1 MKSFFKSV
9 LATITGLIIF
19 TVIVF
24 IMSMISLAGMVASSS
39 SKVSIKKNSV
49 LVLNLSGTI
58 EEQTKENIL
67 GQITGN
73 TVNSLGLNQLLSGI
87 QKAKD
92 NDDIKGIY
100 IEAGLLS
107 SGYATLQEVR
117 NALLD
122 FKKSGKWIVAYG
134 DEYTQGAYYVA
145 SVANKV
151 LINPEGM
158 LDWHG
163 LAAQPMFIK
172 DAVAKVG
179 VKYNVIKV
187 GKYKSATEMY
197 TEDQMSDANK
207 EQVDRFLNGT
217 WQVLCQAIAK
227 TRGIEVDSLNAY
239 ADRLI
244 ALESATQLLSYK
256 LVDGLVYT
264 DQIKPIINKLLGQEH
279 TETINQVGL
288 SDMQQVETSS
298 NEKNEIAVYYAQGTI
313 TQNHAGGL
321 FAQGS
326 DIVSQTMCTD
336 LEDLMNDDNVKAVV
350 IRINSG
356 GGDAYASEQIW
367 HQVTELKAKKPV
379 VISMGDYAASGAYY
393 LSCNANWIMAQP
405 TTLTGSIG
413 IFGVIPDFSGLVN
426 GKIGVK
432 FDEIQTNKNS
442 SFGNIFARPLSQDEV
457 KYLTAKIQ
465 RGYSL
470 FRKRVADG
478 RRLSIEQVEEIAQG
492 HVWLGADA
500 LKIRLVDQLG
510 GLNEAIV
517 KAAQLAKISNY
528 TTNNYPAQG
537 SWLDILKEEGGRNSY
552 IDEQLRLTL
561 GDLYEPLSMI
571 RVVKQRQMM
580 QAQLP
585 YVLNIK

>member
-1 MKSFFKSV
+1 
-9 LATITGLIIF
+9 
-19 TVIVF
+19 
-24 IMSMISLAGMVASSS
+24 
-39 SKVSIKKNSV
+39 
-49 LVLNLSGTI
+49 
-58 EEQTKENIL
+58 
-67 GQITGN
+67 
-73 TVNSLGLNQLLSGI
+73 
-87 QKAKD
+87 
-92 NDDIKGIY
+92 
-100 IEAGLLS
+100 
-107 SGYATLQEVR
+107 
-117 NALLD
+117 
-122 FKKSGKWIVAYG
+122 
-134 DEYTQGAYYVA
+134 
-145 SVANKV
+145 
-151 LINPEGM
+151 M

-179 VKYNVIKV
+179 VRYNVIKV

-197 TEDQMSDANK
+197 TEDQMSDSNK
-207 EQVDRFLNGT
+207 EQVGRFLNGT
-217 WQVLCQAIAK
+217 WQVLCQSVAK
-227 TRGIEVDSLNAY
+227 SRGVEVDSLNAY

-244 ALESATQLLSYK
+244 ALEAATQLLSYK

-264 DQIKPIINKLLGQEH
+264 DQIKPIINKLLGQEP
-279 TETINQVGL
+279 TEVINQVGI
-288 SDMQQVETSS
+288 SDMQQVENSTSD
-298 NEKNEIAVYYAQGTI
+298 KNEIAVYHAQGTI
-313 TQNHAGGL
+313 TQNQAAGL
-321 FAQGS
+321 FAQGN

-336 LEDLMNDDNVKAVV
+336 LEKLMNNDDIKAVV

-393 LSCNANWIMAQP
+393 LSCNANWIIAQP

-426 GKIGVK
+426 GKLGVK

-442 SFGNIFARPLSQDEV
+442 SFGNVFARPLNQDEV

-478 RRLSIEQVEEIAQG
+478 RRLTIDQVEEIAQG
-492 HVWLGADA
+492 HVWLGSDA

-510 GLNEAIV
+510 GLNEAV
-517 KAAQLAKISNY
+517 AKAAQLAKLSNY
-528 TTNNYPAQG
+528 STNNYPAQA
-537 SWLDILKEEGGRNSY
+537 SWFDMFKEEGGRNSY

-561 GDLYEPLSMI
+561 GDLYEPLAMV
-571 RVVKQRQMM
+571 RVAKQRQMM